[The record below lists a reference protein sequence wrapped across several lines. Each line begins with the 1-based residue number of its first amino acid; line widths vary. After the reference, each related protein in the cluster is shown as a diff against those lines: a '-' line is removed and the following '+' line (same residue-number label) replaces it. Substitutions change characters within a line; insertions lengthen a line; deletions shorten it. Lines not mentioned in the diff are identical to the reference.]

1 MASLLT
7 LFAAA
12 LLLGLQPPVESSPAD
27 ATPITFH
34 GPVTQLDEVTVIG
47 RRLRDSVSEFVQTV
61 AAPSSGADGLG
72 VWRGGV
78 CVGVVGMRPDAA
90 RFMADRV
97 SGIAGELEIAVGRPG
112 CRPNILITASED
124 GDAMASELVASR
136 RRDFRTGVGS
146 ADAGAAALHRFQTS
160 GDLVRWW
167 HVTLP
172 VDARSGRPT
181 VRLPGQ
187 EPFKSQGDRTRVQD
201 FGPYGSLAYASSLRR
216 NTRDELYQAIV
227 IIDIDALDVADF
239 GQISDYVAV
248 VALATI
254 DANADWRGSGSIL
267 SLFHDPDAAPSRLTD
282 WDWAYL
288 QALYR
293 ADQDRLTRQGNVAA
307 VADQMVRVLEHRA
320 DSGEE

>member
-1 MASLLT
+1 MSSLLN

-12 LLLGLQPPVESSPAD
+12 LLLGAQSPSEPPAD
-27 ATPITFH
+27 PTPTAVD

-61 AAPSSGADGLG
+61 AAPSAGADGLG
-72 VWRGGV
+72 VWRDGV
-78 CVGVVGMRPDAA
+78 CVGVVGMRAEVG
-90 RFMADRV
+90 RFMVDRV
-97 SGIAGELEIAVGRPG
+97 SGIAGELGIAVGRPG
-112 CRPNILITASED
+112 CRPNILITASAD

-136 RRDFRTGVGS
+136 RRDFRTGVAGG
-146 ADAGAAALHRFQTS
+146 DAGGAALRRFQTS
-160 GDLVRWW
+160 GDSVRWW

-172 VDARSGRPT
+172 VDARSGQPA
-181 VRLPGQ
+181 VRMPGQ
-187 EPFKSQGDRTRVQD
+187 EPFVSQGDRERVQD
-201 FGPYGSLAYASSLRR
+201 FGPYGKLASASNLRR
-216 NTRDELYQAIV
+216 NTRDELHQAIV

-254 DANADWRGSGSIL
+254 DANADWRGTGSIL
-267 SLFHDPDAAPSRLTD
+267 SLFHDPDAAPSGLTD

-288 QALYR
+288 RALYS

-307 VADQMVRVLEHRA
+307 VADQMVRVIARQTDGGDE
-320 DSGEE
+320 